1 MMRAAVI
8 TGVSTGIGHACAIEL
23 ARQGVHV
30 FGSVRHL
37 ADGDRLRVELDDRF
51 TPLVFDVTDAGAVQ
65 AAAAQVATA
74 VGDAGLWGL
83 VNNAGIAVS
92 GPLQHLPVDDLR
104 RQFEVNLFGLLS
116 VTQAFL
122 PLLGARRACPH
133 PPGRVVNIGSVSGRI
148 AFPFLG
154 PYSASKHALEALS
167 DSLRRELLIYGIDV
181 IVIQPGAIRTPIWD
195 KAGQEDATWL
205 AGTDYY
211 KAAIRLQR
219 GAVAQGQE
227 NGLPPEQVAQ
237 TVFKALSRAKP
248 KTRYVLAKNKFTNWW
263 LVRALPDRWFDKLI
277 ARMLK
282 LQKV

>member
-1 MMRAAVI
+1 MMRAAVV
-8 TGVSTGIGHACAIEL
+8 TGVSTGIGYACAIEL

-30 FGSVRHL
+30 FGSVRHMG
-37 ADGDRLRVELDDRF
+37 DGDRLRAEINDRF
-51 TPLVFDVTDAGAVQ
+51 TPLVFDVTDAGAVR
-65 AAAAQVATA
+65 AAAEQVAAA
-74 VGDAGLWGL
+74 VGDYGLWGL

-92 GPLQHLPVDDLR
+92 GPLQHLQIDELR
-104 RQFEVNLFGLLS
+104 HQFEVNLFGLLG

-133 PPGRVVNIGSVSGRI
+133 PPGRIVNISSVSGRI

-167 DSLRRELLIYGIDV
+167 DSLRRELLIYGVDV

-195 KAGQEDATWL
+195 KAAQEDAGWL

-211 KAAIRLQR
+211 KAAIRFQR
-219 GAVAQGQE
+219 SAVAQGRE
-227 NGLPPEQVAQ
+227 GGLPSEQVAQ
-237 TVFKALSRAKP
+237 TVFKALNHAKP
-248 KTRYVLAKNKFTNWW
+248 KTRYLLAKNKLTHWW

-277 ARMLK
+277 TRMLK